1 MGAQPVGS
9 NSETGLPERFRT
21 SDVARILGVSSVRV
35 RTMVRSGLCQPGRR
49 GRAFAFRF
57 QDLVLLRTAHGLIQ
71 ANVPTRR
78 VKRALNELA
87 RQLPPGRPL
96 SGVRIYADGRRVV
109 VRDGRGGWQPESGQ
123 RVLAFTVDE
132 LTRQA
137 HSLPRAARC
146 TQIVQPA
153 SRESAEDWFNHGL
166 ALEEDDA
173 QGACEAYRRAVELDP
188 NLGDARVN
196 LGRLLHEG
204 GDPKAA
210 VSHYRRALEG
220 TGDDH
225 VTHYN
230 LALALEDIHE
240 QQAALAH
247 YHRALELNPD
257 FADAHFN
264 LGRLLERTG
273 REAQALRH
281 LMAYRRL
288 TESG

>member
-1 MGAQPVGS
+1 MRR
-9 NSETGLPERFRT
+9 E
-21 SDVARILGVSSVRV
+21 RV
-35 RTMVRSGLCQPGRR
+35 R
-49 GRAFAFRF
+49 
-57 QDLVLLRTAHGLIQ
+57 
-71 ANVPTRR
+71 
-78 VKRALNELA
+78 
-87 RQLPPGRPL
+87 
-96 SGVRIYADGRRVV
+96 RI
-109 VRDGRGGWQPESGQ
+109 
-123 RVLAFTVDE
+123 
-132 LTRQA
+132 
-137 HSLPRAARC
+137 AAR
-146 TQIVQPA
+146 
-153 SRESAEDWFNHGL
+153 L
-166 ALEEDDA
+166 
-173 QGACEAYRRAVELDP
+173 ELDP

-273 REAQALRH
+273 AGSASPSALDGVPTPDGIRI
-281 LMAYRRL
+281 
-288 TESG
+288 ESGAVHSA